1 VSSHDHI
8 PGQRRPEPRYLPVP
22 LARPR
27 PKPPRFT
34 AIRTRWTSSWRD
46 GFLHDR
52 WEDLRSAPELGW
64 HGMANWLKT
73 LLAAAGLS
81 FLVLLLHSAAGVLA
95 DTLHQ
100 MLTAAPRVQ
109 AGTGTSHG
117 ILAVVDQPVRT
128 YIAAHCAGLQ
138 IGASTVYTLWQ
149 VVGLFGLVGGAFR
162 STGARLT
169 WTAWGAA
176 SIAMV
181 HSAAP
186 AGGRTIATGLAVLAW
201 TAASALA
208 LRGLSLRPVLFTHI
222 HNAAPA
228 FEPHL
233 HFPAPA
239 APSADDAP
247 DTPDG
252 PGNLR
257 TLRTR

>member
-1 VSSHDHI
+1 VTSHDRI

-22 LARPR
+22 LQRPQ
-27 PKPPRFT
+27 PKPPRF
-34 AIRTRWTSSWRD
+34 AALRTWWTTSWERG
-46 GFLHDR
+46 GFLYDR

-64 HGMANWLKT
+64 HGMANWLKAV
-73 LLAAAGLS
+73 LAGAGLS

-100 MLTAAPRVQ
+100 LLAAAPRVQ
-109 AGTGTSHG
+109 AGTGTGTSHG

-138 IGASTVYTLWQ
+138 ISASTVYTLWQ
-149 VVGLFGLVGGAFR
+149 VVGLAGLIGGAFR

-169 WTAWGAA
+169 WIAWGAA

-186 AGGRTIATGLAVLAW
+186 AGGRTIATALAVLAW
-201 TAASALA
+201 TAASTLA

-233 HFPAPA
+233 HLPAPPA
-239 APSADDAP
+239 GE

-252 PGNLR
+252 PDTVR